1 LDYNGKSTDK
11 FYNEGDIVLIIRVLF
26 YLIGLFILSFGVS
39 LTIKSNLGAGA
50 WDALNVG
57 LSQTIGLTVGSWVF
71 IVGIILIIVNAFLGK
86 KRPDY
91 LAVITIFLVGTFIDF
106 VLLFMLEAWLPV
118 DMVVRFIT
126 LLGGVV
132 ALSFGI
138 AIYLQ
143 AKFPLVP
150 IDNLMVS
157 LQERFNIKLMTAKTL
172 GEILAL
178 IFAFIF
184 KGPIGIGTLIIT
196 FGIGPLIQVFF
207 PSVERVYK
215 KLRHES

>member
-1 LDYNGKSTDK
+1 MIT
-11 FYNEGDIVLIIRVLF
+11 RVLF
-26 YLIGLFILSFGVS
+26 FLIGIFILSFGVS
-39 LTIKSNLGAGA
+39 LTIKSDLGAGA

-57 LSQTIGLTVGSWVF
+57 LSHTIGLTVGSWVF
-71 IVGIILIIVNAFLGK
+71 IVGIILIILNTFLGK
-86 KRPDY
+86 RGPDY

-106 VLLFMLEAWLPV
+106 WLILVMEAWMPA

-126 LLGGVV
+126 LLVGI
-132 ALSFGI
+132 ASLSFGI
-138 AIYLQ
+138 SVYLQ

-157 LQERFNIKLMTAKTL
+157 LQERFNIKLMTAKTI

-178 IFAFIF
+178 IFAIIF

-196 FGIGPLIQVFF
+196 FGIGPLIQVCY
-207 PSVERVYK
+207 PKVEKVYK
-215 KLRHES
+215 RLRHES